1 MPIVVRRFGQAIV
14 VPCVLLAIWGGL
26 SWFGFGDPI
35 YTPGPSAVAVA
46 LVKTVTSGELV
57 HHAGASAIRMAGGF
71 AIALL
76 LAVPAGLLLG
86 RSSRLQQCLW
96 PTLETCR
103 QIPPIVL
110 VPLAVLWLGI
120 GNLSKIFLVAYTCFW
135 PIFYNAVLGAQEV
148 PPILLNAA
156 RVMELGRVRT
166 GLTVTLPASLPAIFV
181 GVRVSLALSLII
193 LLVAEMVGASEGL
206 GFFVIYA
213 ERNYEIAKMMAGI
226 IAIGVLGFGLNS
238 VARGLERIVVRYN
251 VEAA

>member
-1 MPIVVRRFGQAIV
+1 MPLAVRRFGQAALA
-14 VPCVLLAIWGGL
+14 PCALVAIWASL

-35 YTPGPSAVAVA
+35 YTPAPSAVAVA
-46 LVKTVTSGELV
+46 LIKAVSSGELIR
-57 HHAGASAIRMAGGF
+57 HTSASAIRMAGGF

-76 LAVPAGLLLG
+76 LAVPAGLIVG

-103 QIPPIVL
+103 QIPPIAL

-120 GNLSKIFLVAYTCFW
+120 GNPAKIFLVAYTCFW
-135 PIFYNAVLGAQEV
+135 PIFYNATLGAQEV
-148 PPILLNAA
+148 PPILLSAA
-156 RVMELGRVRT
+156 RVMELSRVRT

-213 ERNYEIAKMMAGI
+213 ERNYETAKMLAGI
-226 IAIGVLGFGLNS
+226 ITIGVLGFGLNA
-238 VARGLERIVVRYN
+238 VARGLERIVVPYN
-251 VEAA
+251 VEPT